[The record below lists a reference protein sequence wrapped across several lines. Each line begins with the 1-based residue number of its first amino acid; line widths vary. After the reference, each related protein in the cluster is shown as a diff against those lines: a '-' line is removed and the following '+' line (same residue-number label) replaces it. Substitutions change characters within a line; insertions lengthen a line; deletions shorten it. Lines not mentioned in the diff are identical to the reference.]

1 MKDHGA
7 APGGVAAAAH
17 PVPKRRSKGQA
28 AAVFVLVGFSM
39 LVPLLFVFGFLTRY
53 SSGYFTDDPSLQE
66 ISFEIYHGI
75 EDGVEKSNSQETRS
89 VPPDKELYERI
100 EKPVSLPAISQK
112 EHIYQSPTI
121 NSTQEGRADS
131 VTGNNATAKESSLL
145 SNRASEGVEKNNNPV
160 GLYSYE
166 TDRSCELEFGSYC
179 LWSREHREVIKDSLV
194 KKLKDQL
201 FEARAYYPS
210 VAKLKGQEGL
220 SQELKMNIQDHE
232 RMLSEAVSDD
242 DLQSFFEVKIQK
254 MDEAIA
260 KARAHTVDC
269 YNVDKKLRQIL
280 DLTEDEAHFHTKQS
294 AFLYQLGVLTMS
306 KTFHCLSMRL
316 TVEYFKSPSADTENS
331 ISNQIDDP
339 RIQHYVIF
347 SRNILALSVT
357 INSTVVN
364 SEDPDN
370 MVFHVL
376 TNKQNFYSMKQWF
389 AKNSYGTANIHVVN
403 INELKLKHFINLDLE
418 ELSMSEEFRVST
430 HVVAQP
436 SSLQTKV
443 KYISV
448 FGHCHFLLSDLFTN
462 LKKIIVLDDDVVV
475 QRDISFL
482 WNLDL
487 GGKVNG
493 AVEFCGIKL
502 NQLKS
507 YLGTDRYD
515 GNSCAWMS
523 GINVL
528 NLEKWRE
535 HDITGRYQRFL
546 HQRHHENEVSW
557 RAAAIQASLL
567 VFHDQIYALD
577 DTLIQQGLGHDFG
590 ICSSNIENA
599 AVLHYDGN
607 MKPWLD
613 LGISKYKK
621 YWKKYLTQEERFME
635 ECNVNI

>member
-1 MKDHGA
+1 MKAHGA

-53 SSGYFTDDPSLQE
+53 SSGYFTDDRSLQE
-66 ISFEIYHGI
+66 ISFEIYHGV
-75 EDGVEKSNSQETRS
+75 EDGVEKSNSQETGS
-89 VPPDKELYERI
+89 VSPDKELYKRI
-100 EKPVSLPAISQK
+100 EKPVNLPAISQK
-112 EHIYQSPTI
+112 EHIYQTPAK
-121 NSTQEGRADS
+121 NSTPEGCADS

-160 GLYSYE
+160 GSYE

-179 LWSREHREVIKDSLV
+179 LWSRVHREVIKDSLV

-210 VAKLKGQEGL
+210 IAKLKGQEGL

-242 DLQSFFEVKIQK
+242 DLQSSVDVKIQK
-254 MDEAIA
+254 MDAAID
-260 KARAHTVDC
+260 KATAHTVDC

-280 DLTEDEAHFHTKQS
+280 DLTEDEAYFHTKQS

-316 TVEYFKSPSADTENS
+316 TVEYFKSPSADIENS
-331 ISNQIDDP
+331 ISNKIDDP

-376 TNKQNFYSMKQWF
+376 TSKQNFYSMKQWF
-389 AKNSYGTANIHVVN
+389 ARNSYGTANIHVVN

-418 ELSMSEEFRVST
+418 ELLMSEEFRVST

-436 SSLQTKV
+436 SPLQTKV

-502 NQLKS
+502 SELKS
-507 YLGTDRYD
+507 YLGTDIYD

-546 HQRHHENEVSW
+546 HQLHHENEVSW

-577 DTLIQQGLGHDFG
+577 DTLVQQGLGHDFG
-590 ICSSNIENA
+590 ICSSNIKNA

-621 YWKKYLTQEERFME
+621 YWKKYLTREERFME